1 MVNKLL
7 MKMPYNY
14 AHKCKTITYVDNFKY
29 RRFRD
34 VLAEK
39 HFTYIHYY
47 LPSIF
52 FSQVKANVLTVKVEE
67 LSLVNSRLEE
77 ELKTSQH
84 SQLMEGEKGLETLK
98 LRNKFLQ
105 VK

>member
-1 MVNKLL
+1 MSIILNMRWLKNISHICI
-7 MKMPYNY
+7 YN
-14 AHKCKTITYVDNFKY
+14 
-29 RRFRD
+29 
-34 VLAEK
+34 
-39 HFTYIHYY
+39 
-47 LPSIF
+47 LPSII